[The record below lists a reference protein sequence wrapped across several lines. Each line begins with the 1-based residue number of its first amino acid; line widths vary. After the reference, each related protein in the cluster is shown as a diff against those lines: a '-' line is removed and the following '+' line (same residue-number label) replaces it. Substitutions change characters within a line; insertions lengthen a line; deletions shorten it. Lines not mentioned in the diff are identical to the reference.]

1 MGWTN
6 VSSVKTWTAVAM
18 SSDGTK
24 RVAVADDIYISTD
37 SGATWTAKSKS
48 AYGPFNTVCM
58 SADGSIILAQ
68 FTGYAGGFLK
78 STDGGSTWNDW
89 MSGQGAPYTSVA
101 MSDNGNY
108 VLAVYGT
115 NAQAVLTTNGGG
127 DWGQNGSYA
136 TWTSVCMSANGLIQ
150 YKYSEEYGCY
160 KSING
165 GSTWSWFTSL
175 GQVKPQGMSCSA
187 DGLRVVFARYGS
199 GSTPGVSVN
208 NNGTWNGVNTVR
220 NYVCADI
227 SDDGLKVMLGVD
239 GGYTYASTDGCAT
252 VTQIA
257 GSESLDWKDV
267 AISSAG
273 DKATFV
279 ADNQAI
285 RLYEK
290 NDAPTITSGASAN
303 FVENGAGVAYTIT
316 ATDPELSAI
325 VYSLEAGGTDNGLFN
340 VNPSNGQVT
349 FKTPPD
355 FESPADSGANNVY
368 DIKVGASDGVN
379 VVTKDVAI
387 TVTNVVE
394 GTVLPTTGAGAPIL
408 VGSVAVGTVV
418 ADPRTA
424 GVTYNGNPLP
434 VGSVLRNTTDGQ
446 KFIAGGTS
454 ITDFLAIEIT
464 PPAAWG
470 YSAGGEAAWAVLQ
483 AL

>member
-6 VSSVKTWTAVAM
+6 ASSEKAWTAVAM

-37 SGATWTAKSKS
+37 SGATWTAKSQN

-58 SADGSIILAQ
+58 SANGSIILAQ

-78 STDGGSTWNDW
+78 STDGGSTWNEW
-89 MSGQGAPYTSVA
+89 MGGQGAPYVSVA

-108 VLAVYGT
+108 VLAVFGN
-115 NAQAVLTTNGGG
+115 NAIARLTTDGGNNWGPNGTSAI
-127 DWGQNGSYA
+127 WS
-136 TWTSVCMSANGLIQ
+136 SVCMSANGLIQ
-150 YKYSEEYGCY
+150 YKYSESGCY
-160 KSING
+160 RSVDG

-175 GQVKPQGMSCSA
+175 GPVRPQGMSCSA
-187 DGLRVVFARYGS
+187 DGLRVVFARYGL
-199 GSTPGVSVN
+199 GVSVN
-208 NNGTWNGVNTVR
+208 NNGTWNVVSTAR

-239 GGYTYASTDGCAT
+239 GGYTYASTDGGAT

-257 GSESLDWKDV
+257 GSESLAWKDV
-267 AISSAG
+267 AISSSG
-273 DKATFV
+273 NIATFV
-279 ADNQAI
+279 ANNQAI

-316 ATDPELSAI
+316 ATDPELSTI

-387 TVTNVVE
+387 TVTDVVE
-394 GTVLPTTGAGAPIL
+394 GAVLPTEGAGAPIL
-408 VGSVAVGTVV
+408 VGSVAVGTITE
-418 ADPRTA
+418 DPRTA
-424 GVTYNGNPLP
+424 GGVTYNGNPLP
-434 VGSVLRNTTDGQ
+434 AGSVLRNTTDGQ

-454 ITDFLAIEIT
+454 ATDFAAIEIT

-470 YSAGGEAAWAVLQ
+470 FSAGGGVAWATLQ
-483 AL
+483 AR